1 MPAVLTAI
9 LEMASDRQW
18 LVAANFILSVLLGL
32 WMLRYRRLYFFAQ
45 QEQANTSELIE
56 NLSEGIYRSLP
67 DGRQIKANRALVRL
81 NGYGSEEEMLAQ
93 VRDIAREWY
102 VDPGRRAEF
111 KRILETRGRVVDFV
125 SEIYRH
131 KTRERIWVTESA
143 RIVRDKQSG
152 KTLYYEGSVRE
163 ITETVKRLKLEEQF
177 SKLMREVPG
186 ALFQFSVAPDR
197 ETSVIYC
204 SPGFER
210 ITGISVEELSENPAS
225 FMGGVPEEDREHYRQ
240 PIRGSDGKFQPW
252 DVEHRFVCRDGSEKW
267 VRVSATPEAKGDRVI
282 WHGYMSDVTLR
293 KNNEMAVQQL
303 AYFDTLTGLP
313 NRRAFLDRMA
323 HTVERCRERG
333 DRGALLFIDLDNFK
347 SLNDTQG
354 HDIGDQYLVQV
365 ARRLTRAVGEGD
377 LVARIGG
384 DEFVVVLE
392 AIGESDASASSHAI
406 TTGNRLV
413 DAMRES
419 FRLGEISHRASASI
433 GIVVFDGEGAAPD
446 EILKHADIAMYEAK
460 SAGRDSLA
468 LYDPATMSRESERFQ
483 LVADLRDA
491 IARPGTELQL
501 HYQPQMDDCGRVV
514 AAEALMRWNHPL
526 RGMIYPDRFIPLAEQ
541 SGLNWELGR
550 LVLSEGVGQLAR
562 WRADPALAHLR
573 LSVNLSV
580 QCFQS
585 AELVPLL
592 KRLFAQFQVDGSK
605 LTIEVTEHVMARD
618 QHLIAARMGALKEIG
633 VRLSLDDFGTGY
645 SSLTYLKRLPF
656 DEVKIDGSFV
666 ADIETAENDRVL
678 VKTILAMA
686 HTLGLS
692 VVAEHVETF
701 NQEAFLRGHGCDC
714 FQGWLY
720 SKALPAE
727 GFVAFVHALRPR
739 PAVVPLQRV
748 GQQAL

>member
-1 MPAVLTAI
+1 MQAI
-9 LEMASDRQW
+9 LASVFELATHQQW
-18 LVAANFILSVLLGL
+18 LVAANVILSILLAM
-32 WMLRYRRLYFFAQ
+32 WMLRYRRLYFISRA
-45 QEQANTSELIE
+45 EQANTEALVE

-67 DGRQIKANRALVRL
+67 DGRQIKANKALVRL
-81 NGYGSEEEMLAQ
+81 NGYSDEKEMLAQ
-93 VRDIAREWY
+93 VRDIATEWY
-102 VDPGRRAEF
+102 VDPNRRAEF
-111 KRILETRGRVVDFV
+111 KHILETQGRVTDFV

-143 RIVRDKQSG
+143 RIVYDKNTG
-152 KTLYYEGSVRE
+152 KTRYYEGSVRE

-177 SKLMREVPG
+177 SKLMQEVPG
-186 ALFQFSVAPDR
+186 SLFQFSIGPGPKAR
-197 ETSVIYC
+197 IIYV

-210 ITGISVEELSENPAS
+210 ITGISVDELNRTPSI
-225 FMGGVPEEDREHYRQ
+225 FLVGVPEEDRELYRR
-240 PIRGSDGKFQPW
+240 PIRGEGGVFQPW
-252 DVEHRFVCRDGSEKW
+252 DIEHRFVSRDGTERW
-267 VRVSATPEAKGDRVI
+267 LRVSATPEVKGDTVI

-293 KNNEMAVQQL
+293 KNHEIAVQRL

-323 HTVERCRERG
+323 STVERCRGRG

-365 ARRLTRAVGEGD
+365 ARRLTAAVGESN

-392 AIGESDASASSHAI
+392 AIGDNDAQAALEAI
-406 TTGNRLV
+406 SIGNRV
-413 DAMRES
+413 IGAMRES
-419 FRLGEISHRASASI
+419 FNLGEISHRASASI
-433 GIVVFDGEGAAPD
+433 GVVVFGDESAAPD
-446 EILKHADIAMYEAK
+446 EILKRADIAMYEAK

-468 LYDPATMSRESERFQ
+468 LYDPVAMSRESERYQ
-483 LVADLRDA
+483 LLADLRDA
-491 IARPGTELQL
+491 MGREGAGFEL
-501 HYQPQMDDCGRVV
+501 HYQPQMDDTGRVV
-514 AAEALMRWNHPL
+514 AAEGLIRWIHPVHGL
-526 RGMIYPDRFIPLAEQ
+526 IYPDRFIPLLEQ
-541 SGLNWELGR
+541 YGLTGDLARFVLG
-550 LVLSEGVGQLAR
+550 EGVKRLAQ
-562 WRADPALAHLR
+562 WRTDPALAHLR

-580 QCFQS
+580 QSFHS
-585 AELVPLL
+585 EELLPLL
-592 KRLFAQFQVDGSK
+592 RKLLGEHQVDGSK

-618 QHLIAARMGALKEIG
+618 QQLIVARMHELKELGI
-633 VRLSLDDFGTGY
+633 RLSLDDFGTGY

-701 NQEAFLRGHGCDC
+701 RQEAFLRAHGCDC

-720 SKALPAE
+720 SKALPAD
-727 GFVAFVHALRPR
+727 GFAAFARTLAPGPVAFQFAEFRQHA
-739 PAVVPLQRV
+739 
-748 GQQAL
+748 

>member
-1 MPAVLTAI
+1 MSVI
-9 LEMASDRQW
+9 LASIFELASSYQW
-18 LVAANFILSVLLGL
+18 LVTANFILSVLLGM
-32 WMLRYRRLYFFAQ
+32 WMMRYRRLYFSARE
-45 QEQANTSELIE
+45 EQANTHELIE

-67 DGRQIKANRALVRL
+67 DGRQIKANKALVRL
-81 NGYGSEEEMLAQ
+81 NGYVTEAEMLAS
-93 VRDIAREWY
+93 VHDIASEWY
-102 VDPGRRAEF
+102 VDPARRDEF
-111 KRILETRGRVVDFV
+111 KQILETQGRVTDFV

-143 RIVRDKQSG
+143 RLVCDKNSG

-186 ALFQFSVAPDR
+186 ALFQFSVGPHRQA
-197 ETSVIYC
+197 TIIYL

-210 ITGISVEELSENPAS
+210 ITGITVDEMRQDTSS
-225 FMGGVPEEDREHYRQ
+225 FMSGIAEEDRELYRRQ
-240 PIRGSDGKFQPW
+240 MHGDGGRLEPW
-252 DVEHRFVCRDGSEKW
+252 DFEHRFACRDGSEKW
-267 VRVSATPEAKGDRVI
+267 LRVSATPEIKGRQVI
-282 WHGYMSDVTLR
+282 WHGYLSDVTLR
-293 KNNEMAVQQL
+293 KNNEIAIEQL

-323 HTVERCRERG
+323 GTVGRCSGRG

-354 HDIGDQYLVQV
+354 HDVGDQYLVQV
-365 ARRLTRAVGEGD
+365 ARRLREAVGEDD

-392 AIGESDASASSHAI
+392 AIGGSDAEAAMEAI
-406 TTGNRLV
+406 TTGNRV
-413 DAMRES
+413 ISAMRES
-419 FRLGEISHRASASI
+419 FALGDVSHRASASI
-433 GIVVFDGEGAAPD
+433 GIVVFDGDSAAPD
-446 EILKHADIAMYEAK
+446 EILKRADIAMYEAK
-460 SAGRDSLA
+460 SAGRDSIA
-468 LYDPATMSRESERFQ
+468 LYDPDSMNREAERYQ
-483 LVADLRDA
+483 LLVDLRDGIGRA
-491 IARPGTELQL
+491 AGEFEL
-501 HYQPQMDDCGRVV
+501 HYQPQMDDTGQVV
-514 AAEALMRWNHPL
+514 AAEALIRWNHPVY
-526 RGMIYPDRFIPLAEQ
+526 GMIFPDRFIPLVEQ
-541 SGLNWELGR
+541 FGLVGDLGR
-550 LVLSEGVGQLAR
+550 LVLREGVARLAR
-562 WRADPALAHLR
+562 WRADPALARLR

-585 AELVPLL
+585 EDLVPLL
-592 KRLFAQFQVDGSK
+592 RQLLAEYQVDGSR

-618 QHLIAARMGALKEIG
+618 QKMIAARMDELKQLG

-666 ADIETAENDRVL
+666 ADIETSENDRAL

-686 HTLGLS
+686 NTLGLT
-692 VVAEHVETF
+692 VVAEHVESF
-701 NQEAFLRGHGCDC
+701 RQEAFLRAHGCDC

-727 GFVAFVHALRPR
+727 GFAAFVRALTPH
-739 PAVVPLQRV
+739 PAMIQFPEIRQM
-748 GQQAL
+748 A